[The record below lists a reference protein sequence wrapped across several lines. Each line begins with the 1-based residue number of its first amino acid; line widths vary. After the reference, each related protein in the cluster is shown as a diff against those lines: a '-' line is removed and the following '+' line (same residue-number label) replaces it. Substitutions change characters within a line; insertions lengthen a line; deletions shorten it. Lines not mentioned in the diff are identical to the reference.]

1 MPDSRMLQIHKPPVF
16 RPFTNVLVPTPFG
29 STKLLPPD
37 WGAYPNNKRWNE
49 AEYMGM
55 HNATMSVPTEG
66 TTQMQAPADRPARA
80 TPIRSTED
88 HNPAAADA
96 AVLSHPNVK
105 DVAERLTWVAGALA
119 AEPLASPA
127 EWATIA
133 AQQVLAFFGGPVN
146 GGAGVIG
153 GPVGASVAV
162 VKRFDR
168 NDSRRVDPIAAVGY
182 SGISPEQ
189 VQSAAHAV
197 ASHPS
202 LWTDVTA
209 LHGKL
214 VTQPTGVDE
223 AQRVT
228 MPLGR
233 FLRGVQPA
241 VGTNAAIVWQVDGRV
256 GAWGP
261 TSIDTAAGDLLS
273 HTLAQL
279 YVQTLARREQH
290 WAKLSSMLSP
300 SQAPILPLLA
310 NGMSQRTIAEKLGRS
325 LHTVHD
331 HVKGIYAGLN
341 IKSRYQLFVLWN
353 GGDPRSVSDT
363 DGD

>member
-1 MPDSRMLQIHKPPVF
+1 MTTLQEFNGARAHE
-16 RPFTNVLVPTPFG
+16 G
-29 STKLLPPD
+29 SGHP
-37 WGAYPNNKRWNE
+37 APN
-49 AEYMGM
+49 
-55 HNATMSVPTEG
+55 
-66 TTQMQAPADRPARA
+66 DRPGRA
-80 TPIRSTED
+80 TPIR
-88 HNPAAADA
+88 PAGETSPTAADA
-96 AVLSHPNVK
+96 AAILSHPHVK

-119 AEPLASPA
+119 AEPLCTPH
-127 EWATIA
+127 EWASIA
-133 AQQVLAFFGGPVN
+133 AQQVLAFFGGPV
-146 GGAGVIG
+146 GGGSGVIG
-153 GPVGASVAV
+153 GPVGATVAI
-162 VKRFDR
+162 VKRYER
-168 NDSRRVDPIAAVGY
+168 NDSRRVEPLASVGY
-182 SGISPEQ
+182 SGIAPDQ
-189 VQSAAHAV
+189 VREAALAV

-202 LWTDVTA
+202 LWSDVTS
-209 LHGKL
+209 LQGKL
-214 VTQPTGVDE
+214 TSSPMGVDE

-241 VGTNAAIVWQVDGRV
+241 IGTSAAVVWQVDGRV

-261 TSIDTAAGDLLS
+261 TPIDAAAGEILS

-290 WAKLSSMLSP
+290 WAKLSAMLSP

-310 NGMSQRTIAEKLGRS
+310 TGMSQRAIADKLGRS

-353 GGDPRSVSDT
+353 GGDPASVSES

>member
-1 MPDSRMLQIHKPPVF
+1 MTTLQDF
-16 RPFTNVLVPTPFG
+16 N
-29 STKLLPPD
+29 
-37 WGAYPNNKRWNE
+37 GAK
-49 AEYMGM
+49 AFDG
-55 HNATMSVPTEG
+55 HG
-66 TTQMQAPADRPARA
+66 PASGEKPARA
-80 TPIRSTED
+80 TPIRASSEQGHGISD
-88 HNPAAADA
+88 SAAI
-96 AVLSHPNVK
+96 LSHPHVK

-119 AEPLASPA
+119 AEPLCSPQ

-146 GGAGVIG
+146 GGSGVIG
-153 GPVGASVAV
+153 GPVGAWVAV
-162 VKRFDR
+162 VKRFER
-168 NDSRRVDPIAAVGY
+168 NDSRRVDPLASVGY
-182 SGISPEQ
+182 SGIAPDQ
-189 VQSAAHAV
+189 VRDAAMSV
-197 ASHPS
+197 AAHPS
-202 LWTDVTA
+202 LWMDVTS
-209 LHGKL
+209 LQGKL
-214 VTQPTGVDE
+214 STSPMGVDE

-228 MPLGR
+228 LPLGR

-241 VGTNAAIVWQVDGRV
+241 IGTNAAVVWQVDGRV

-261 TSIDTAAGDLLS
+261 TAIDAAAGELLS

-290 WAKLSSMLSP
+290 WAKLSAMLSP

-310 NGMSQRTIAEKLGRS
+310 TGMSQRAIADRLGRS

-353 GGDPRSVSDT
+353 GGDPASVSES

>member
-1 MPDSRMLQIHKPPVF
+1 MQP
-16 RPFTNVLVPTPFG
+16 
-29 STKLLPPD
+29 
-37 WGAYPNNKRWNE
+37 
-49 AEYMGM
+49 AE
-55 HNATMSVPTEG
+55 
-66 TTQMQAPADRPARA
+66 RPARA
-80 TPIRSTED
+80 TPIRSNDNET
-88 HNPAAADA
+88 NAVADA
-96 AVLSHPNVK
+96 AVLNHPHVK

-119 AEPLASPA
+119 AEPLATPH

-133 AQQVLAFFGGPVN
+133 AQQVLAFFGGPVG

-153 GPVGASVAV
+153 GPVGATVAI

-168 NDSRRVDPIAAVGY
+168 NDSRRVDPVAAVGY
-182 SGISPEQ
+182 SGIAPDQ
-189 VQSAAHAV
+189 VHSAALAV

-202 LWTDVTA
+202 LWTEVTP

-214 VTQPTGVDE
+214 ISAPMGVDE
-223 AQRVT
+223 AHRVT

-241 VGTNAAIVWQVDGRV
+241 VGTSAAIVWQVDGRV

-261 TSIDTAAGDLLS
+261 TPIDTAAGDLLS

-290 WAKLSSMLSP
+290 WVKLAAMLSP

-310 NGMSQRTIAEKLGRS
+310 TGMSQRSIAEKLGRS

>member
-1 MPDSRMLQIHKPPVF
+1 M
-16 RPFTNVLVPTPFG
+16 
-29 STKLLPPD
+29 
-37 WGAYPNNKRWNE
+37 
-49 AEYMGM
+49 
-55 HNATMSVPTEG
+55 EG
-66 TTQMQAPADRPARA
+66 TSPMSSSSDRPARA
-80 TPIRSTED
+80 TQIRSTD
-88 HNPAAADA
+88 DNAQHAVSDA
-96 AVLSHPNVK
+96 AVLSHPHVK
-105 DVAERLTWVAGALA
+105 DVAERLTWIAGALA
-119 AEPLASPA
+119 AEPLATPQ
-127 EWATIA
+127 EWVSIA
-133 AQQVLAFFGGPVN
+133 AQQVLAFFGGPAS

-162 VKRFDR
+162 VRRYDR
-168 NDSRRVDPIAAVGY
+168 SDARRVEPIATVGY
-182 SGISPEQ
+182 SGIAPDQ
-189 VQSAAHAV
+189 VQAAASAV

-202 LWTDVTA
+202 TWTDVTA
-209 LHGKL
+209 LNGKL
-214 VTQPTGVDE
+214 VTQPMGVDE

-228 MPLGR
+228 LPLGR

-241 VGTNAAIVWQVDGRV
+241 VGTNAAIVWQIDGRV

-261 TSIDTAAGDLLS
+261 TPIDIAAGDILS

-290 WAKLSSMLSP
+290 WAKLSAMLSP

-353 GGDPRSVSDT
+353 GGDPRNVSES

>member
-1 MPDSRMLQIHKPPVF
+1 MPSNVE
-16 RPFTNVLVPTPFG
+16 RP
-29 STKLLPPD
+29 
-37 WGAYPNNKRWNE
+37 NK
-49 AEYMGM
+49 
-55 HNATMSVPTEG
+55 
-66 TTQMQAPADRPARA
+66 A
-80 TPIRSTED
+80 TPIRPSDEVAS
-88 HNPAAADA
+88 NPTDA
-96 AVLSHPNVK
+96 AVLGHPHVK

-119 AEPLASPA
+119 AEPLSTPQ
-127 EWATIA
+127 EWAAIA
-133 AQQVLAFFGGPVN
+133 AQQVLAFFGGPVG

-153 GPVGASVAV
+153 GPVGASVAI

-168 NDSRRVDPIAAVGY
+168 NDSRRVEPVAIAGY
-182 SGISPEQ
+182 SGISPDQ
-189 VQSAAHAV
+189 ITSAVTSV

-202 LWTDVTA
+202 VWSEVTA
-209 LHGKL
+209 LHGRL
-214 VTQPTGVDE
+214 TTQPIGVDE

-241 VGTNAAIVWQVDGRV
+241 IGTSAAILWQVDGRV

-261 TSIDTAAGDLLS
+261 TPIDAAAGELLS

-290 WAKLSSMLSP
+290 WAKLSAMLSP

-310 NGMSQRTIAEKLGRS
+310 TGMSQRSIAEKLGRS

-353 GGDPRSVSDT
+353 GGDPRNVSDS

>member
-1 MPDSRMLQIHKPPVF
+1 MPS
-16 RPFTNVLVPTPFG
+16 TP
-29 STKLLPPD
+29 
-37 WGAYPNNKRWNE
+37 
-49 AEYMGM
+49 
-55 HNATMSVPTEG
+55 
-66 TTQMQAPADRPARA
+66 DRPAKA
-80 TPIRSTED
+80 TPIRASDDTA
-88 HNPAAADA
+88 HAAQDT
-96 AVLSHPNVK
+96 AVLNHPHVK

-119 AEPLASPA
+119 AEPLATPQ
-127 EWATIA
+127 EWTTIA
-133 AQQVLAFFGGPVN
+133 AQQVLAFFGGPVG

-153 GPVGASVAV
+153 GPIGASVAV
-162 VKRFDR
+162 VRRFDR
-168 NDSRRVDPIAAVGY
+168 NDSRRVDPIATSGYAGIAPDQVAAAV
-182 SGISPEQ
+182 
-189 VQSAAHAV
+189 HAV

-202 LWTDVTA
+202 IWTDIGA
-209 LHGKL
+209 LHGRL
-214 VTQPTGVDE
+214 ATQPLGVDE
-223 AQRVT
+223 VQRVT

-261 TSIDTAAGDLLS
+261 TPIDVAAGELLS
-273 HTLAQL
+273 HTLSQL

-290 WAKLSSMLSP
+290 WAKLSAMLSP

-310 NGMSQRTIAEKLGRS
+310 SGMSQRAIAEKLGRS

-353 GGDPRSVSDT
+353 GGDPRNVSDS

>member
-1 MPDSRMLQIHKPPVF
+1 MNTVHEIDGPKPS
-16 RPFTNVLVPTPFG
+16 NG
-29 STKLLPPD
+29 
-37 WGAYPNNKRWNE
+37 GHHH
-49 AEYMGM
+49 AES
-55 HNATMSVPTEG
+55 HE
-66 TTQMQAPADRPARA
+66 RPARA
-80 TPIRSTED
+80 TPIRSSTD
-88 HNPAAADA
+88 HTAQNSDAA
-96 AVLSHPNVK
+96 AVLNHPHVK

-119 AEPLASPA
+119 AEPLCTPA
-127 EWATIA
+127 EWASIA
-133 AQQVLAFFGGPVN
+133 AQQVLAFFGGPVS
-146 GGAGVIG
+146 GGSGVIG
-153 GPVGASVAV
+153 GPVGASVAI
-162 VKRFDR
+162 VKRFER
-168 NDSRRVDPIAAVGY
+168 NDSRRVEPLAAVGY
-182 SGISPEQ
+182 SGISPDQ
-189 VQSAAHAV
+189 VREAALAV

-202 LWTDVTA
+202 LWTDVTS
-209 LHGKL
+209 LNGKL
-214 VTQPTGVDE
+214 TSQPMGVDE

-241 VGTNAAIVWQVDGRV
+241 IGTNAAIVWQVDGRV

-261 TSIDTAAGDLLS
+261 TPIDLAAGEILS

-290 WAKLSSMLSP
+290 WAKLSAMLSP

-310 NGMSQRTIAEKLGRS
+310 TGMSQRTIADKLGRS

-353 GGDPRSVSDT
+353 GGDPTSVSG

>member
-1 MPDSRMLQIHKPPVF
+1 
-16 RPFTNVLVPTPFG
+16 
-29 STKLLPPD
+29 
-37 WGAYPNNKRWNE
+37 
-49 AEYMGM
+49 M
-55 HNATMSVPTEG
+55 HNVTLSSPTEG
-66 TTQMQAPADRPARA
+66 TPNMSSNVERPAKA
-80 TPIRSTED
+80 TPIRPSDEATSS
-88 HNPAAADA
+88 HTDA
-96 AVLSHPNVK
+96 AVLSHPHVK

-119 AEPLASPA
+119 AEPLSTPQ
-127 EWATIA
+127 EWAAIA
-133 AQQVLAFFGGPVN
+133 AQQVLAFFGGPVG

-153 GPVGASVAV
+153 GPVGASVAI

-168 NDSRRVDPIAAVGY
+168 NESRRVEPVAIAGY
-182 SGISPEQ
+182 SGISPDQ
-189 VQSAAHAV
+189 VNAAVTAV

-202 LWTDVTA
+202 VWSEVTA
-209 LHGKL
+209 LHGRIT
-214 VTQPTGVDE
+214 TQPIGVDE

-241 VGTNAAIVWQVDGRV
+241 IGTTAAIVWQVDGRV

-261 TSIDTAAGDLLS
+261 TPIDAAAGELLS

-290 WAKLSSMLSP
+290 WAKLSAMLSP

-310 NGMSQRTIAEKLGRS
+310 TGMSQRSIAEKLGRS

-353 GGDPRSVSDT
+353 GGDPRNVSDT

>member
-1 MPDSRMLQIHKPPVF
+1 MQH
-16 RPFTNVLVPTPFG
+16 
-29 STKLLPPD
+29 
-37 WGAYPNNKRWNE
+37 
-49 AEYMGM
+49 
-55 HNATMSVPTEG
+55 PTE
-66 TTQMQAPADRPARA
+66 RPARA
-80 TPIRSTED
+80 TPIRPTDENAS
-88 HNPAAADA
+88 HVSDA
-96 AVLSHPNVK
+96 AVLNHPHVK

-119 AEPLASPA
+119 AEPLASPQ
-127 EWATIA
+127 EWVAIA
-133 AQQVLAFFGGPVN
+133 AQQVLAFFGGPAS

-153 GPVGASVAV
+153 GPVGASVAI

-168 NDSRRVDPIAAVGY
+168 NDSRRVEPVATVGY

-189 VQSAAHAV
+189 VQTAVTAV

-202 LWTDVTA
+202 LWNEVTL

-214 VTQPTGVDE
+214 ITQPMGVDE

-241 VGTNAAIVWQVDGRV
+241 VGTSAAIVWQVDGRV

-261 TSIDTAAGDLLS
+261 TAIDTAAGELLS

-290 WAKLSSMLSP
+290 WAKLSAMLSP

-310 NGMSQRTIAEKLGRS
+310 TGMSQRSIAEKLGRS

-353 GGDPRSVSDT
+353 GGDPRSVSDS